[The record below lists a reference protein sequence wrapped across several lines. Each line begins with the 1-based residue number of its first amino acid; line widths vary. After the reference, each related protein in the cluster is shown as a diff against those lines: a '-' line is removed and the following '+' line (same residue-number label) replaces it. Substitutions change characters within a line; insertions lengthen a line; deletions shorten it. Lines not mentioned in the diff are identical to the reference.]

1 VTVYRVKTG
10 GKEYEVTVRDTPG
23 GGAEVTVDG
32 QTFHVDAAGDGSAA
46 SATNRP
52 PTPAPVLAQVD
63 AQVNAPVPAPATLP
77 IRAAATAGSTAEPAA
92 HAPARSGAGAVV
104 APLPGVVTR
113 ILVAVGD
120 RVEAGQ
126 VVLKLEAMK
135 MENDISTAVAGTV
148 RNVEVADGAEVSDGQ
163 LLMVVE

>member
-1 VTVYRVKTG
+1 MTVYRVKTG

-23 GGAEVTVDG
+23 GGAEVTVEG
-32 QTFHVDAAGDGSAA
+32 QTFHVDAAGDGSGA

-52 PTPAPVLAQVD
+52 PTPAPV
-63 AQVNAPVPAPATLP
+63 PAPATTP
-77 IRAAATAGSTAEPAA
+77 IRLAATAVSTAEPAA
-92 HAPARSGAGAVV
+92 HARVRSGAGAVV

-148 RNVEVADGAEVSDGQ
+148 RHVEVADGAEVSDGQ

>member
-1 VTVYRVKTG
+1 MTVYRVKTG

>member
-1 VTVYRVKTG
+1 MTVYRVKTG

-63 AQVNAPVPAPATLP
+63 ALVNAPVPAPATLP